1 MPDSEAIARQYIEA
15 LGGDKWEDAYH
26 HLIEMGDEMIHVV
39 GDAFRHQSNGVLRR
53 LLTRILWQT
62 RSDRAVPLLSE
73 ALEDSQPQVWKEA
86 LDGLVAIGSEDAL
99 VCLLTARQRTEMDKA
114 SWLDEGILQIR
125 ERQSPPRSSK

>member
-1 MPDSEAIARQYIEA
+1 MARQYIEA

-26 HLIEMGDEMIHVV
+26 HLTEMGDEVIHVV
-39 GDAFRHQSNGVLRR
+39 GDAFRQQSNGVLRR

-99 VCLLTARQRTEMDKA
+99 VCLLTARQRTEMSKA

-125 ERQSPPRSSK
+125 ERQSPPRNSK